1 MSAAQAVQGAL
12 AAPEVDVNKLTELI
26 SKLANAIYSHT
37 AQRRLNTVI
46 ETYRPIRMVVDTKVD
61 REDAWLT
68 LTVTVYV
75 YDLSDGKLYR
85 AGHVKV
91 ETKHMDFEGALSEVA
106 KRVKEAYASKDD
118 VGFAVI
124 ELCSRYYLHDLVEL
138 FVNAKAIMIEL
149 SKMIEGNVDLWAD
162 MCVSKKDV
170 MVHAHA
176 VYQDVVNADVDSVV
190 DFYVV
195 SNGM

>member
-1 MSAAQAVQGAL
+1 MSVAQVQGAL

-26 SKLANAIYSHT
+26 GKLANAIYSHT
-37 AQRRLNTVI
+37 AARRLNTVI

-91 ETKHMDFEGALSEVA
+91 ETRHVEYEGALAEVA
-106 KRVKEAYASKDD
+106 KRIKEAYASKDD
-118 VGFAVI
+118 IEFAVI
-124 ELCSRYYLHDLVEL
+124 ELCSRYYLNDLIEL
-138 FVNAKAIMIEL
+138 FVNTKAIMIEL
-149 SKMIEGNVDLWAD
+149 SKIIKGNVALWAD
-162 MCVSKKDV
+162 MCVGKKDV
-170 MVHAHA
+170 MVHAHT
-176 VYQDVVNADVDSVV
+176 VHPDLINADIDVIDY
-190 DFYVV
+190 YVV